1 MKMITFY
8 ASMPQHR
15 AIKDFSEKLGISKAE
30 VIRRALDEYFYK
42 ERRRLRLEPDPLALA
57 EKDSNGNVLIAE
69 EGDENGSN
77 KID

>member
-57 EKDSNGNVLIAE
+57 EKDQNGNVLITE

>member
-57 EKDSNGNVLIAE
+57 GKDSNGNVLITE
-69 EGDENGSN
+69 EGD
-77 KID
+77 